1 MLLLGR
7 TGQRVQG
14 ISVLFLKTTC
24 ESTIIS
30 KKIPIKK
37 KKQPIKEICGAR
49 SKDGGFLW
57 GQRDNW
63 LRRYD

>member
-30 KKIPIKK
+30 KKIPIIKK
-37 KKQPIKEICGAR
+37 EQPIKEIYGAR
-49 SKDGGFLW
+49 SKDGGFL
-57 GQRDNW
+57 
-63 LRRYD
+63 